1 MQDYTITTE
10 SVKLLE
16 ELKNSDI
23 RFAHWKSN
31 NHLLKSLAGKTD
43 LDILIKP
50 EDRTRFESSMQHLGY
65 KKLISQPWSSYPDV
79 DDWIGLDIETGYFL
93 HIHTH
98 YALVTGIQ
106 HVKHLYLPWLEVFFN
121 HVITDEQTGW
131 PIPKPELEALILFV
145 RIWAKMPP
153 AERIK
158 SLPTIPPYI
167 KDELI
172 SLLRK
177 SSLKDL
183 EALCS
188 ELNLHTPIDFRACI
202 SSILDNQDSKLIL
215 KVSQIFYDQL
225 KPFFRLPWSLSLLKS
240 SYFKFNIKAQ
250 KYSLKF
256 FGPRRLGKTL
266 QSGGKVIALIGSD
279 GSGKSTL
286 SNDLLEWLTYKIDT
300 HYFYLGKNPYIRSYK
315 KTLLSKSDLLFSDNR
330 LSKLMRRKLGKLF
343 YIFLINKKLNSL
355 RLAKKM
361 SSAGSVIICDRFPQK
376 TILGINDG
384 PNLQQQNNDW
394 WAKSEMNLFN
404 KVHEVEADIII
415 RLQVAPEVAS
425 ARKPEHDRE
434 SIKKKC
440 EIIDLITFEHTT
452 VLNIDANRPYDQVLS
467 NVKQE
472 IWKLL

>member
-1 MQDYTITTE
+1 MQNYTISKE

-16 ELKNSDI
+16 ELKSSNI

-50 EDRTRFESSMQHLGY
+50 DDRSQFESSMQHLGY
-65 KKLISQPWSSYPDV
+65 KKLISQPWSSYPNV
-79 DDWIGLDIETGYFL
+79 DDWIGLDYETGSFL

-106 HVKHLYLPWLEVFFN
+106 HVKHLYLPWLDTFFD
-121 HVITDEQTGW
+121 HVITDEHTGW

-153 AERIK
+153 SERIK
-158 SLPTIPPYI
+158 STPTIPPYI
-167 KDELI
+167 KEELI
-172 SLLRK
+172 SLLRR
-177 SSLKDL
+177 SSMNDL
-183 EALCS
+183 EALCT
-188 ELNLHTPIDFRACI
+188 ELYLHIPGDFSASI
-202 SSILDNQDSKLIL
+202 SSILEEQDSNVIL
-215 KVSQIFYDQL
+215 KISQFFYEQL

-240 SYFKFNIKAQ
+240 NYFRFNIIAQ
-250 KYSLKF
+250 KYSTRLL
-256 FGPRRLGKTL
+256 GPKRFGKTL
-266 QSGGKVIALIGSD
+266 QGGGKVIALIGSD

-300 HYFYLGKNPYIRSYK
+300 HYFYLGKNPYIRSNK
-315 KTLLSKSDLLFSDNR
+315 KTILSKSDLLFSDNR

-343 YIFLINKKLNSL
+343 YILLINKKLNSL

-361 SSAGSVIICDRFPQK
+361 SSNGSVIICDRFPQK
-376 TILGINDG
+376 SILGINDG
-384 PNLQQQNNDW
+384 PNLQQQSNDW

-404 KVHEVEADIII
+404 KINEVEADIVI
-415 RLQVAPEVAS
+415 RLQVSPEVAA

-434 SIKKKC
+434 SIRKKC
-440 EIIDLITFEHTT
+440 EIIDQITFEHTT
-452 VLNIDANRPYDQVLS
+452 VINVDADKPYNQVLS